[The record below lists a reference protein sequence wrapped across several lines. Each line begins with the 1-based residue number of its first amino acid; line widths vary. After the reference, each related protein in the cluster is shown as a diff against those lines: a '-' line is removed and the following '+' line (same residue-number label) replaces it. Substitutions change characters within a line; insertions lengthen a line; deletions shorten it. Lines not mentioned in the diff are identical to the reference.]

1 MKKSFYLLTIA
12 ALLMIVLTNCNKD
25 VAVTGVKLEEN
36 SLTLGIG
43 ETKMLIA
50 TVLPVNATNKLV
62 TWISTDITVATV
74 TSSGQITALFVGET
88 TIVVTTI
95 DGNYSAKCAV
105 TVVSEEP
112 DEKGVVI
119 NGVKWATRNLAS
131 HGKFVENPED
141 YGALF
146 QWGRKGDG
154 HEQRTSP
161 NYPTNDNSNENGVVS
176 GSGLDAKG
184 QIVNTHAAYG
194 KFIKQEDEP
203 FDWRAPQ
210 NDALWNSGT
219 ATTPVKTFNDPCPFG
234 WRVPTLSELESLHSS
249 ESVWDELNGVSGR
262 YYGDGISK
270 LFLPAAGARG
280 NSKGEVS
287 GTGTDGYY
295 WSSTANIY
303 SGSYPHLLHIG
314 NFHGHVGSSR
324 RAGGLRENESGLC
337 YEVLRDTGKHT
348 SAYYRRKARK

>member
-12 ALLMIVLTNCNKD
+12 ALLVAVLTNCNKD
-25 VAVTGVKLEEN
+25 IAVTGVKLDEN
-36 SLTLGIG
+36 SLTLEIG
-43 ETKMLIA
+43 KTKTLIA
-50 TVLPVNATNKLV
+50 TVLPENATNKLV
-62 TWISTDITVATV
+62 TWVSTDMTVATV
-74 TSSGQITALFVGET
+74 TSSGQITTLTIGES

-95 DGNYSAKCAV
+95 DGNYTAECKV
-105 TVVSEEP
+105 TVTSEKP
-112 DEKGVVI
+112 NEKGVII

-176 GSGLDAKG
+176 GSGLDTKG
-184 QIVNTHAAYG
+184 QIISTHAAYG

-203 FDWRAPQ
+203 LDWCAPQ

-219 ATTPVKTFNDPCPFG
+219 ATTPQKTFNDPCPVG
-234 WRVPTLSELESLHSS
+234 WRLPTFMELESLFDSGG
-249 ESVWDELNGVSGR
+249 EWNELNGISGCF
-262 YYGDGISK
+262 YSDGVNK
-270 LFLPAAGARG
+270 LFLPAAGARWS
-280 NSKGEVS
+280 NKGEVL

-295 WSSTANIY
+295 WSSTKTNYNLY
-303 SGSYPHLLHIG
+303 SHLLHIR
-314 NFHGHVGSSR
+314 NDHGHVSSSH
-324 RAGGLRENESGLC
+324 RAGGFSVRCVAE
-337 YEVLRDTGKHT
+337 
-348 SAYYRRKARK
+348 